1 MMTPGDVLHV
11 LELLETAG
19 VPVWVDGGWGVDALL
34 GEQTRPHDDLDLAL
48 EHRNLVRFLRAM
60 GGAGF
65 RLLRDDGPFN
75 RVLIDTAGR
84 KVDYHVFDASAT
96 RRVESG
102 ATVYGPRGLEYEVG
116 AFEGRGTILGR
127 PVGCCTADFQV
138 KSHAGYELSDDDL
151 RDVEALHRRFGVPL
165 LPAHKRAR

>member
-1 MMTPGDVLHV
+1 MGRGRAARRAD
-11 LELLETAG
+11 TA
-19 VPVWVDGGWGVDALL
+19 
-34 GEQTRPHDDLDLAL
+34 HDDLDLAL
-48 EHRNLVRFLRAM
+48 EYRNLARFLHAM

-96 RRVESG
+96 RLASPFTGRW
-102 ATVYGPRGLEYEVG
+102 GLEY
-116 AFEGRGTILGR
+116 
-127 PVGCCTADFQV
+127 
-138 KSHAGYELSDDDL
+138 
-151 RDVEALHRRFGVPL
+151 RRFGVPL